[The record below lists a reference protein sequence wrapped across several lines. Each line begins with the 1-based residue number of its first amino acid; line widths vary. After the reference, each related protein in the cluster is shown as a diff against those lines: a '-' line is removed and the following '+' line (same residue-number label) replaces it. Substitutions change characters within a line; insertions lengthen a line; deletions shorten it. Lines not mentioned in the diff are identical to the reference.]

1 LPYVNEY
8 GKRTGGNNAIQSGN
22 KAKYSQNQTTRRNIR
37 KNPEAVAAV
46 RPSLGMSA
54 LWAGMALSGF
64 FAAYCNLILGGLP

>member
-1 LPYVNEY
+1 MQY
-8 GKRTGGNNAIQSGN
+8 
-22 KAKYSQNQTTRRNIR
+22 NQATRRNIR